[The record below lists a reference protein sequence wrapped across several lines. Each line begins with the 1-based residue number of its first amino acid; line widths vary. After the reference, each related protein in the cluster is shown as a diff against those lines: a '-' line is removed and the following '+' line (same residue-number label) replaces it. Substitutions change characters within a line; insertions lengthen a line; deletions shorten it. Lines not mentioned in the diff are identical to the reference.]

1 MIRDYQ
7 ALQKTWFAKGK
18 QRIIKTTVNISMLAF
33 GDADLWK
40 RKYRLE

>member
-18 QRIIKTTVNISMLAF
+18 QRIIKTTGNTVA
-33 GDADLWK
+33 
-40 RKYRLE
+40 